1 MKKFYIS
8 LLGLL
13 AVGTVSAQVTN
24 VAPAKKHTAISG
36 KVKPSANFVEKGATL
51 WSNDFSNPANWTFQN
66 TSTDGNGNPASV
78 DWEIT
83 TDLSA
88 GPVAALNPAG
98 FTSGAN
104 GYALINSD
112 VQGQG
117 ASQNADITTGPV
129 TNGMGGNFPA
139 NISLVFEQNYRTY
152 LDIREVHISTDGT
165 NFTPFVVTDGT
176 ETTGINTANPDLYS
190 VNISSVAGGAAQ
202 VWVRFHYEGTWGWH
216 WAVDDVKIVVTDDY
230 DLKMQDVYW
239 GSVGAWG
246 TYLPYYQIP
255 TAQVT
260 DVEFGGIIKNNGAMT
275 QNDCV
280 FTATTTGYTG
290 TSAQGALLAAELDT
304 FWATTPWAP
313 AAAVAAHTFN
323 FAASSGATEAYP
335 VDNTLP
341 SMTVNVTNHIYAR
354 DKGTAAGGSYN
365 AGEGFE
371 VGNIFDIYSNATIKG
386 IDVQISTSAVAGA
399 EIFAKIYSIDP
410 STGDFIWMD
419 ESLPYVLTSGNLG
432 QLITLPL
439 QNPQA
444 LNAGEPYLVVVGS
457 FGDGGASND
466 LVVATSGVSEAQTTF
481 YFDMTDQTW
490 YYTTSTPMVRMNFN
504 PALSLNEVENTYALS
519 VYPNPA
525 TTNATVS
532 FSLNNEASVNINVT
546 DLSGK
551 VVYTNALGTV
561 NGTQSV
567 NVNTD
572 ALNSGVYM
580 VNVSVDGNVSTQKL
594 VIRK

>member
-8 LLGLL
+8 LLGLM
-13 AVGTVSAQVTN
+13 AVGTVSAQMTSMS
-24 VAPAKKHTAISG
+24 PAKKHATISG
-36 KVKPSANFVEKGATL
+36 KVKPSANIAQQKGATL
-51 WSNDFSNPANWTFQN
+51 WSDDFTNPANWTLQN

-78 DWEIT
+78 NWEIT
-83 TDLSA
+83 NDLNA
-88 GPVAALNPAG
+88 GPVAALNPAA
-98 FTSGAN
+98 FTSGGN
-104 GYALINSD
+104 YALINSD

-129 TNGMGGNFPA
+129 TNSLGGNFPA
-139 NISLVFEQNYRTY
+139 NVSLVFEQNYRTY
-152 LDIREVHISTDGT
+152 LDVREVHISTDGT
-165 NFTPFVVTDGT
+165 TWTPFIVTDGS
-176 ETTGINTANPDLYS
+176 ETTGINTANPDTYS

-216 WAVDDVKIVVTDDY
+216 WAVDDVKINVTDDY
-230 DLKMQDVYW
+230 DLKMQGVYW

-246 TYLPYYQIP
+246 TYLPYYRIP

-260 DVEFGGIIKNNGAMT
+260 DVEFGGIIKNNGAVT
-275 QNDCV
+275 QSDV
-280 FTATTTGYTG
+280 MFTATTTGYTG
-290 TSAQGALLAAELDT
+290 TSATAPLVAAESDT
-304 FWATTPWAP
+304 FWTTLPWTP
-313 AAAVAAHTFN
+313 AATVAAHTFN
-323 FAASSGATEAYP
+323 FAASSTATESYP

-341 SMTVNVTNHIYAR
+341 SMTVNVTNYTYAR
-354 DKGTAAGGSYN
+354 DNGTAAGGTYN
-365 AGEGFE
+365 AGEGFQ
-371 VGNIFDIYSNATIKG
+371 VGNIFDIYANATLKG
-386 IDVQISTSAVAGA
+386 IDVQIATSAVAGA
-399 EIFAKIYSIDP
+399 EIYAQLYTIDP
-410 STGDFIWMD
+410 STGDFVYA
-419 ESLPYVLTSGNLG
+419 EQSAPYVLTSANLG

-439 QNPQA
+439 LSAQQ

-457 FGDGGASND
+457 FGDGGLSND
-466 LVVATSGVSEAQTTF
+466 LVVATAGVSEAQTTF
-481 YFDMTDQTW
+481 YFDETDQTW

-504 PALSLNEVENTYALS
+504 PALSINEVENTYAMS
-519 VYPNPA
+519 VFPNPA
-525 TTNATVS
+525 NTNATVS
-532 FSLNNEASVNINVT
+532 FTLNNEANVNINVT